1 MALRNYKTKDVVML
15 MAAKTILQSMQA
27 NLGEL
32 SLVRTNWTEAYVA
45 ELILKIDAA
54 IEKFLGL
61 DKKQGLREATALL
74 NQVVAPAMRDLAF
87 IKTQIEV
94 DFDNEAVEILK
105 TLGLNK
111 NLRNID
117 QEALIQVL
125 FAFKKGMT
133 NPLKNSITQHG
144 TNPALIDNIIG
155 YANQLQQANLGQENL
170 KSSTQQVSQEGVD
183 TFNAIYKEVI
193 GIGKIASKYYK
204 DDTLKK
210 DQFTFSK
217 VVMKMGTAE
226 KQTEEPA
233 IK

>member
-15 MAAKTILQSMQA
+15 MAAKTILQNMQA

-45 ELILKIDAA
+45 ELIQKIDTV

-61 DKKQGLREATALL
+61 DKKQPLREATLL
-74 NQVVAPAMRDLAF
+74 LSQIVAPAMRDLAF

-94 DFDNEAVEILK
+94 DFAKTASEILK
-105 TLGLNK
+105 TLGLDK
-111 NLRNID
+111 NLHNID
-117 QEALIQVL
+117 QEGLIEALYC
-125 FAFKKGMT
+125 FKKGIT
-133 NPLKNSITQHG
+133 ETLKTEITQKG
-144 TNPALIDNIIG
+144 TNPVLINNIVG
-155 YANQLQQANLGQENL
+155 YATQLQQANLDQESR
-170 KSSTQQVSQEGVD
+170 KTSTKDVSQEAID
-183 TFNAIYKEVI
+183 ALNAIYDEVI

-217 VVMKMGTAE
+217 VVKKMGTAE

-233 IK
+233 VK

>member
-1 MALRNYKTKDVVML
+1 MAIRIYKTKDVVML
-15 MAAKTILQSMQA
+15 MAAKTILQSMLA

-32 SLVRTNWTEAYVA
+32 SAARSNWTEAYVTA
-45 ELILKIDAA
+45 LIAKIDTA

-61 DKKQGLREATALL
+61 DKQQGLREATALL
-74 NQVVAPAMRDLAF
+74 NQIVAPAMRDLAF

-111 NLRNID
+111 NLRNIS
-117 QEALIQVL
+117 QESLIQVL
-125 FAFKKGMT
+125 YAFKKGMT

-144 TNPALIDNIIG
+144 TNLVLIDNIIG
-155 YANQLQQANLGQENL
+155 YANQLQQANLGQESL
-170 KSSTQQVSQEGVD
+170 KSSTQEVSQEGVD

-204 DDTLKK
+204 DDKLKK

-217 VVMKMGTAE
+217 VVKKMGTAE
-226 KQTEEPA
+226 KPAEETA
-233 IK
+233 VK